1 MPNMKQTFRNPFK
14 SNSFYGTDKSETNR
28 SDRSPDIG
36 NRDYDELGF
45 YTASSAARRRYSRD
59 SRSRSR
65 TPTRSQSNTPEA
77 SQSPQRLQMA
87 DIQEE
92 EEEEAPA
99 AKDVVY
105 ERSTIYDFN
114 SRFIEEDEQRALKTK
129 MDKDMRFLPGGLSL
143 DATSSDIDLRLPFQP
158 MTNYTPATEIDGSIT
173 SHLPITYKVYEI
185 DVPRASYM
193 ELRQHFKSDHATD
206 PRLRRILGLP
216 ELSQTKTSAALSRK
230 VRKTSHSSS
239 IASPSESEEASPKYY
254 TPPSSSSTTEE
265 KLKSTAQH
273 SRLDPRDRDPRSG
286 ESRGDPRSDPRRQDP
301 RSAANPTSSSS
312 SSASSNSSTTTT
324 TVSNATGG
332 QKQNIEIRNL
342 LQKSEWY
349 KNLNSKFKIMVNQQL
364 ALVSTELKKFHQD
377 PSPNKIFDIS
387 FIVSNQTLQQ
397 ILTNLGIFIDDNGE
411 VAHIENDNEELGDTA
426 LQQQTEL
433 GGKANLNLPNLS
445 QPPPNV
451 GGQNNAAL
459 DFLRAPPPSLVAQGP
474 PPIAL
479 GPMFQRPII
488 QAFTRPSLLGLPPGA
503 QGNPLN
509 PFANA
514 MNVNINPNFLAGG
527 PNLLGPFGPNFGPGM
542 GMPPN
547 MQQQQRNFNNNQRN
561 NQRNQNRRKI

>member
-1 MPNMKQTFRNPFK
+1 MSNMKQTFRNPFK
-14 SNSFYGTDKSETNR
+14 TNSFYGSDKSDPSR
-28 SDRSPDIG
+28 LDRSPDAG
-36 NRDYDELGF
+36 DRDYEEVGF
-45 YTASSAARRRYSRD
+45 YNASSAARRRYSRE

-77 SQSPQRLQMA
+77 SQSPQPLQMA

-92 EEEEAPA
+92 VTA
-99 AKDVVY
+99 AVKDVVY
-105 ERSTIYDFN
+105 ERSTMYDFN
-114 SRFIEEDEQRALKTK
+114 SRFIEEDEQRALKVK
-129 MDKDMRFLPGGLSL
+129 MDKDMRFLPGGLGS
-143 DATSSDIDLRLPFQP
+143 DASASDIDLRLPFQP

-173 SHLPITYKVYEI
+173 SHLPITYKVYEV
-185 DVPRASYM
+185 DVPRASYA
-193 ELRQHFKSDHATD
+193 ELRQHFKSDHSTD

-254 TPPSSSSTTEE
+254 TPPSSSSTAEE
-265 KLKSTAQH
+265 KVKPTTQH
-273 SRLDPRDRDPRSG
+273 SRLDPRERDPRSG
-286 ESRGDPRSDPRRQDP
+286 ESRGDPRSDPRSRQDP
-301 RSAANPTSSSS
+301 RSAANSNTST
-312 SSASSNSSTTTT
+312 ASSNSSSTTTT
-324 TVSNATGG
+324 SNTTGG

-426 LQQQTEL
+426 LQQQTDL
-433 GGKANLNLPNLS
+433 SGKANINLPNLS

-479 GPMFQRPII
+479 GPMFQRSLM

-514 MNVNINPNFLAGG
+514 MNINPNFLAGG

-542 GMPPN
+542 GMAGN
-547 MQQQQRNFNNNQRN
+547 MQQQQQQQRNFNNNQRN